1 MTPERR
7 EDAWGNPARMRLGVE
22 PRKYALGFT
31 PRVMTGWLLPWLGIS
46 RVFDPESP
54 HQPDETS
61 VADGPPKVAG
71 PPKEY
76 AVLRANLPSA
86 PDLSAQPV
94 VTEVDLGNTRE

>member
-1 MTPERR
+1 M
-7 EDAWGNPARMRLGVE
+7 AC
-22 PRKYALGFT
+22 
-31 PRVMTGWLLPWLGIS
+31 IS
-46 RVFDPESP
+46 RVFDPEARTN
-54 HQPDETS
+54 QMKTS